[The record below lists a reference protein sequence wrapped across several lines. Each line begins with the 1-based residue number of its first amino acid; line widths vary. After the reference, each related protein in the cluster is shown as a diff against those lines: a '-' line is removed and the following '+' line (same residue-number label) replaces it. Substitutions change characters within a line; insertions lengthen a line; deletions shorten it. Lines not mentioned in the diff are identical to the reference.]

1 MARAALLRRLFLR
14 IHPDRFHSRPSAR
27 QTNEESFAALQQLLG
42 SDSALTARSQT
53 LTFYVGDSDVPIR
66 ANIRSGPA
74 LDSSLRALLAR
85 VCGDSPAAADTAA
98 SAASKSAEAN
108 RGSSPRQQPSR
119 FTAQP
124 WWLARRRAPAAA
136 TEMGTVRQLLVRHA
150 AESARLGEEAAAA
163 AEALRL
169 SMARVS
175 ASTGVEVAFDAS
187 LRCGVTKQR
196 LLHSLSTNMDVA
208 ELRGALHGG
217 GAVRFTSGYS
227 CSGLTADAAG
237 DARACAEAGN
247 TNVLWL
253 SSQDTVEDWVDA
265 ARTHRRLRDAAA
277 VNSGGQAAAAAA
289 LVAAAEAEE
298 AAAASLRVRA
308 VRAES
313 VAVRRDPEYTAY
325 VRALAAAP
333 LASDSLWAAL
343 APAAAG
349 WSAVVTP
356 RAALRPLQQPSL
368 RAETLRLR
376 LPLGAPPQALAS
388 LLEGEGAAV
397 AAAVARARRALRR
410 CRTRLVLRSLRV
422 AEGGIAPEQV
432 EAACEAAVAQA
443 ATLAPLSAGTCW
455 LISPSGS
462 GLGMLEDGTLRVPH
476 DALK

>member
-1 MARAALLRRLFLR
+1 MTRAALLRRLFLR
-14 IHPDRFHSRPSAR
+14 IHPDKFHSRPSAR

-42 SDSALTARSQT
+42 ADAALTERSQT
-53 LTFYVGDSDVPIR
+53 LTFYIGDSDVPIQ
-66 ANIRSGPA
+66 AQLSSGRA
-74 LDSSLRALLAR
+74 LDGSLRALLAR
-85 VCGDSPAAADTAA
+85 VCGDEPAAADTAA
-98 SAASKSAEAN
+98 SAASKSAEAK
-108 RGSSPRQQPSR
+108 GGQQPSR
-119 FTAQP
+119 FTARP
-124 WWLARRRAPAAA
+124 WWLSRRQAPAPAP
-136 TEMGTVRQLLVRHA
+136 EMGTVRQLLVRHA

-169 SMARVS
+169 SAARVS
-175 ASTGVEVAFDAS
+175 ASTGIEVAFDAS
-187 LRCGVTKQR
+187 LRCDVTKQR
-196 LLHSLSTNMDVA
+196 LLHSLATNIDVV

-217 GAVRFTSGYS
+217 GAVRFTSGGNS

-237 DARACAEAGN
+237 DARACADTGN

-253 SSQDTVEDWVDA
+253 SSQDTPADWLDA
-265 ARTHRRLRDAAA
+265 ARTHRRLRGAAA
-277 VNSGGQAAAAAA
+277 VNPGGRPAAAA
-289 LVAAAEAEE
+289 LVAAAEAE
-298 AAAASLRVRA
+298 AAAAAALHVHA

-333 LASDSLWAAL
+333 LAAGGAWAAL

-356 RAALRPLQQPSL
+356 RAALRPLRQPSL
-368 RAETLRLR
+368 RAESLRLR
-376 LPLGAPPQALAS
+376 LPLGVPPQALAS
-388 LLEGEGAAV
+388 LLEGEGAAA

-422 AEGGIAPEQV
+422 AEGKIAPEQV
-432 EAACEAAVAQA
+432 EAACEAALAQA

-462 GLGMLEDGTLRVPH
+462 GLGMLLDGTLRVPH
-476 DALK
+476 DALR